1 MRFVPPLTDDHD
13 ADTPIEVAPQR
24 LMAGMA
30 DEPVMRVIGTVGLPG
45 SGKGEAATVAEEAG
59 IPVVVMGDVIREACR
74 NRGLDPAEHH
84 GRIAGE
90 LREEEGPDAIA
101 ARTVPRIRDAIAD
114 ADSGAGADDT
124 TDATGP
130 DTVLVDGLRSPVELE
145 RFREAFG
152 DDFTLVAIRAP
163 FDVRAERLAD
173 RGRDAADA
181 DVEALRERDERELEL
196 GLGEVIEAAD
206 VEIDNTGS
214 LSAFRDRVRDLLGAP
229 TSDDPTRSDA
239 VSVDRGDGS

>member
-1 MRFVPPLTDDHD
+1 
-13 ADTPIEVAPQR
+13 
-24 LMAGMA
+24 
-30 DEPVMRVIGTVGLPG
+30 MRVIGTVGLPG
-45 SGKGEAATVAEEAG
+45 SGKGEVATVADEAG

-84 GRIAGE
+84 GRIAGK

-101 ARTVPRIRDAIAD
+101 ARTVPRIREAIED
-114 ADSGAGADDT
+114 ADSGAGADANANG
-124 TDATGP
+124 DASDA

-214 LSAFRDRVRDLLGAP
+214 LSAFRDRVRDLLGVEAAADDAE
-229 TSDDPTRSDA
+229 SDDAAADGAASSTDVAADDPADA
-239 VSVDRGDGS
+239 DVVRTDRASRGDGS

>member
-1 MRFVPPLTDDHD
+1 
-13 ADTPIEVAPQR
+13 
-24 LMAGMA
+24 
-30 DEPVMRVIGTVGLPG
+30 MRVIGTVGLPG
-45 SGKGEAATVAEEAG
+45 SGKGEVATVADEAG

-84 GRIAGE
+84 GRIAGK

-101 ARTVPRIRDAIAD
+101 ARTVPRIREAIED
-114 ADSGAGADDT
+114 ADSGAGADGDSG
-124 TDATGP
+124 TDANANGDASDA

-214 LSAFRDRVRDLLGAP
+214 LSAFRDRVRDLLGVEAAA
-229 TSDDPTRSDA
+229 DDPADA
-239 VSVDRGDGS
+239 DVVRTDRASRGDGS